1 MNKTLKAILAAAGA
15 LVLGGLGEGIGT
27 ALLKKAANDDDTAED
42 TNEEPVAAEEPS
54 IEVEDVSETTE
65 D

>member
-15 LVLGGLGEGIGT
+15 LVLGGIGEGIGT
-27 ALLKKAANDDDTAED
+27 ALLKKAANDDTAED
-42 TNEEPVAAEEPS
+42 TNEEPVAAEEPT
-54 IEVEDVSETTE
+54 IEVEEVSEETTE